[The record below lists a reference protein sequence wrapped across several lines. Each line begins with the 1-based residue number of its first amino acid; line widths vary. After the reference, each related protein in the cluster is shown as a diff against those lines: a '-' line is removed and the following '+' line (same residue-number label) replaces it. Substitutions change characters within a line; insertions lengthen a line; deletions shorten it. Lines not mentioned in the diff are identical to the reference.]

1 MDCPKNKQDSIIS
14 FNWQP
19 NIIHQGTNNLSV
31 DYRYDIMNVVIIHL
45 SEIGSESKDKLVDM
59 LDTLLDTSIKLED
72 KKKRLS
78 DIHGIAM
85 SVEMDREVTDMC
97 NLSSG
102 IEARGEARGKKKGI
116 LKTLASLIKKGRL
129 TVEEAAEEAGMSIA
143 EFNKAIAAL

>member
-1 MDCPKNKQDSIIS
+1 
-14 FNWQP
+14 
-19 NIIHQGTNNLSV
+19 
-31 DYRYDIMNVVIIHL
+31 
-45 SEIGSESKDKLVDM
+45 M

-116 LKTLASLIKKGRL
+116 LKTFPLPYKKMKKS
-129 TVEEAAEEAGMSIA
+129 VS
-143 EFNKAIAAL
+143 